1 MTSCARGCCFT
12 GLQVCARSY
21 TCACHPTPLT
31 EWLGTRADEPA
42 VRRTHADPTGNQ
54 AVNNI
59 MRQQRK
65 GKS

>member
-1 MTSCARGCCFT
+1 MTPCARGCCWSPY
-12 GLQVCARSY
+12 GCARAKE
-21 TCACHPTPLT
+21 CACHPPTLT
-31 EWLGTRADEPA
+31 EWLGTSTDEPA

-65 GKS
+65 GK